1 MISVL
6 NERQLKRLSEHKYS
20 AQCVSILDP
29 CFQVYWR
36 WLVEQLPMWLAPNTI
51 TISGLFINVATSLL
65 LIWYC
70 PQAKGEAPWWAFVL
84 SAVGLFVYQSLD
96 AVDGKQARRTKS
108 ASPLGELVDHGC
120 DSVSMVIMILA
131 ICIAIELGTHPVWM
145 FFMSFMAVFMFYCAH
160 WQAYVSGTIK
170 FGTVDVT
177 EIQIAGMVIFMIS
190 GIFGVQIWS
199 LQVPYF
205 NVSLKAVVFGV
216 SVVGSIYVLS
226 TIFIQIYE
234 GGKGKNGSTVAGTS
248 VLSPLFPIAVML
260 YMAYLT
266 ARISSTNLFQKHPCL
281 FVMAFGMACSKITI
295 KLVVGCMTRS
305 PVEFKDSTMIGG
317 MLQILNI
324 HYGSPFN
331 EYMLLWCMMGHVI
344 FEQLRYNFA
353 LGCQIC
359 DYLNISYFKIRST
372 MAKPEAK

>member
-1 MISVL
+1 MNSVL
-6 NERQLKRLSEHKYS
+6 NEAQLKRLSEHKYS

-36 WLVEQLPMWLAPNTI
+36 WLVEQLPLWLAPNTI
-51 TISGLFINVATSLL
+51 TISGLAINVLTSLI

-70 PQAKGEAPWWAFVL
+70 PQAKGEAPGWAFIL
-84 SAVGLFVYQSLD
+84 SALGLFAYQSLD

-120 DSVSMVIMILA
+120 DSVSMVIMMLA
-131 ICIAIELGTHPVWM
+131 ISVAVELGSHPNWM
-145 FFMSFMAVFMFYCAH
+145 FFISFMASFMFYCAH

-170 FGTVDVT
+170 FGTIDVT
-177 EIQIAGMVIFMIS
+177 EIQVAGMVIFIVS

-199 LQVPYF
+199 QQVPYF
-205 NVSLKAVVFGV
+205 SVTYKEVIFGV
-216 SVVGSIYVLS
+216 TLCGTIYNLS

-248 VLSPLFPIAVML
+248 VLSPLFPIAVVL

-266 ARISSTNLFQKHPCL
+266 ARTSSTNLFQRHPCL
-281 FVMAFGMACSKITI
+281 FVMAFGMACSKISI

-317 MLQILNI
+317 ILQILNI
-324 HYGSPFN
+324 HYGSPIN
-331 EYMLLWCMMGHVI
+331 EYVLLWCMMGHVM

-353 LGCQIC
+353 LGSEIC
-359 DYLNISYFKIRST
+359 DYLNISYFRITST
-372 MAKPEAK
+372 EKAKDK

>member
-1 MISVL
+1 MNSVL
-6 NERQLKRLSEHKYS
+6 NEAQLKRLSEHKYS

-36 WLVEQLPMWLAPNTI
+36 WLVEQLPLWLAPNTI
-51 TISGLFINVATSLL
+51 TISGLVINVATSLIL
-65 LIWYC
+65 MWYC
-70 PQAKGEAPWWAFVL
+70 PQAKGEAPWWAFFL
-84 SAVGLFVYQSLD
+84 SAVGLFAYQSLD

-120 DSVSMVIMILA
+120 DSVSMVIMMLA
-131 ICIAIELGTHPVWM
+131 ISVAVELGTHPSWM
-145 FFMSFMAVFMFYCAH
+145 FFITFMATFMFYCAH

-177 EIQIAGMVIFMIS
+177 EIQVAGMGIFMVS
-190 GIFGVQIWS
+190 GIFGVQVWS
-199 LQVPYF
+199 QQVPYF
-205 NVSLKAVVFGV
+205 SVTYKDVIFGGTLCGTIYNL
-216 SVVGSIYVLS
+216 SSIFL
-226 TIFIQIYE
+226 QIYE

-248 VLSPLFPIAVML
+248 VLSPLFPIAAML

-266 ARISSTNLFQKHPCL
+266 ATTSSTSVFHKHPCL

-317 MLQILNI
+317 ILQILNI
-324 HYGSPFN
+324 HYGSPID
-331 EYMLLWCMMGHVI
+331 EYVLLWCMMGHVL

-353 LGCQIC
+353 LGTDIC
-359 DYLNISYFKIRST
+359 DYLNISYFRI
-372 MAKPEAK
+372 KPMDKEKDK